1 VEKVLENAVYIH
13 LCSQGYAVYVGM
25 LDGKEIDFVAKR
37 GDETAYYQVSLQ
49 ISFPETYE
57 REFGN
62 LKRIKDNYPKY
73 VITMDSFSTLVNDD
87 GIIVV
92 QAADFLQ

>member
-1 VEKVLENAVYIH
+1 M
-13 LCSQGYAVYVGM
+13 YVGQ
-25 LDGKEIDFVAKR
+25 LDGKEIDFVAQR

-49 ISFPETYE
+49 ISSKETYE

-73 VITMDSFSTLVNDD
+73 VVTMDPLAQLVNDD
-87 GIIVV
+87 GIEVL
-92 QAADFLQ
+92 QAQSFLL